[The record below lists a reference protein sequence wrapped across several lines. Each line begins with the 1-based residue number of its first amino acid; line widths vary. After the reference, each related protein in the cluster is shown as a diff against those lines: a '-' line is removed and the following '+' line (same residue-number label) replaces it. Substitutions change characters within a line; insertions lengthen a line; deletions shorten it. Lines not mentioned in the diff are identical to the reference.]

1 MSSDQQSQT
10 KKFQKGERT
19 IPHSSQKASKY
30 YPAEDESQPKKT
42 RKSIRPY
49 KPRASLQP
57 GTVLILLAGRFRGKR
72 VVLLKVLDQGV
83 LLVTGPFKVN
93 GVPLRRVN
101 SRYVIA
107 TKTSVPLDGIDNGIL
122 ERAAGA
128 DYFKR
133 DRKADKKG
141 SEEAFFKQSQGEKVQ
156 KKEVSKTRAEDQKKV
171 DDVLLKTIRKERFL
185 NEYLKAQ
192 FALRSGDRPHE
203 MVF

>member
-1 MSSDQQSQT
+1 MSSEPQSQT

-19 IPHSSQKASKY
+19 VPHPSQKASKY
-30 YPAEDESQPKKT
+30 YPAEDEAQPKKA
-42 RKSIRPY
+42 RKTLRPY

-83 LLVTGPFKVN
+83 LLITGPFKVN

-107 TKTSVPLDGIDNGIL
+107 TKTHIPLDSID
-122 ERAAGA
+122 GA
-128 DYFKR
+128 TVEKVGGEGYFKR

-141 SEEAFFKQSQGEKVQ
+141 SEEAFFQQGEKAQ
-156 KKEVSKTRAEDQKKV
+156 KKEVSSERAADQKKI
-171 DDVLLKTIRKERFL
+171 DQGLLATIKKEPML
-185 NEYLKAQ
+185 QSYLSAQ
-192 FALRSGDRPHE
+192 FSLRNGDKPHE

>member
-1 MSSDQQSQT
+1 M
-10 KKFQKGERT
+10 
-19 IPHSSQKASKY
+19 
-30 YPAEDESQPKKT
+30 
-42 RKSIRPY
+42 
-49 KPRASLQP
+49 
-57 GTVLILLAGRFRGKR
+57 
-72 VVLLKVLDQGV
+72 

-107 TKTSVPLDGIDNGIL
+107 TKTSVPLDGIDQGTL
-122 ERAAGA
+122 DRVGGA

-141 SEEAFFKQSQGEKVQ
+141 SEEAFFKQLQGEKVQ
-156 KKEVSKTRAEDQKKV
+156 KKEVSKTRAEDQKNV
-171 DDVLLKTIRKERFL
+171 DDALLKTIRKERFL